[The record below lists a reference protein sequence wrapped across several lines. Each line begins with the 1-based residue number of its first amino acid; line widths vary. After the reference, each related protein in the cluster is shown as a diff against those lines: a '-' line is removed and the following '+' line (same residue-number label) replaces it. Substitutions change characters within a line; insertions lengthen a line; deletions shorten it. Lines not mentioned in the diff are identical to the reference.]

1 MLLGKIE
8 KARGLR
14 RPKAFTLNVRYRDS
28 RIRFKEAQ
36 KNCRWQE
43 WGEKVDKKREL
54 PWPQTTKIST
64 PAERQ
69 YHCIVQH
76 LFPTCCPYGSSALPT
91 GPQTEGTCKQG
102 HSHLSIGIKKSNKE
116 EANKV
121 IFCGFTVSDETARL
135 LIGAVTKTNHANYL
149 PGTCFAYIHSW
160 SGKVLS

>member
-1 MLLGKIE
+1 MLLGKVE

-14 RPKAFTLNVRYRDS
+14 RPKAFTLNVRCRDS
-28 RIRFKEAQ
+28 RIQFKEAQ
-36 KNCRWQE
+36 KNAAGRNEVRKLIRNEGCRDPRQ
-43 WGEKVDKKREL
+43 RRF
-54 PWPQTTKIST
+54 T

-69 YHCIVQH
+69 YHCMVQH

-91 GPQTEGTCKQG
+91 GPQTEGTCEQG
-102 HSHLSIGIKKSNKE
+102 HSHLSIRIKKLNKK

-121 IFCGFTVSDETARL
+121 IFCGFTVPDETARL
-135 LIGAVTKTNHANYL
+135 LIGALTKTNHVNYL